1 MTEQDWVD
9 SKVLLLSKGRNVLWN
24 DLHNIIMIYWLQLSP
39 HTSVNLTQDH
49 HHYYTGLQPY

>member
-24 DLHNIIMIYWLQLSP
+24 DLHNIIMIYWLSP